1 MADEG
6 CGDTPSMAVH
16 EALLNLA
23 EYLQL
28 PLKAGE
34 SIIMMQEYEACR
46 AMYVGNASRD
56 QSMLVFHGTIAAGVA
71 RDIVRRT
78 RAGRNRME
86 IAGQVFRFVRSTTH
100 FEDRGAVVFDR
111 S

>member
-6 CGDTPSMAVH
+6 YCDTPSMAVH
-16 EALLNLA
+16 EALLSLA
-23 EYLQL
+23 AYLQL
-28 PLKAGE
+28 PLRVGE
-34 SIIMMQEYEACR
+34 SIIMMQEYDACR
-46 AMYVGNASRD
+46 AIYVGNASRD
-56 QSMLVFHGTIAAGVA
+56 QSMLVFHGTIAADVA

-86 IAGQVFRFVRSTTH
+86 IAGQVFRFVRSVTH
-100 FEDRGAVVFDR
+100 FEDRSAVVFDP

>member
-1 MADEG
+1 MADVER
-6 CGDTPSMAVH
+6 CDTLLVTVH
-16 EALLNLA
+16 ESLLSLA

-28 PLKAGE
+28 PLKIGE
-34 SIIMMQEYEACR
+34 SVIMMQEYDACR
-46 AMYVGNASRD
+46 AIYVGNASRD
-56 QSMLVFHGTIAAGVA
+56 QSMLVFHGTIAAPVA

-86 IAGQVFRFVRSTTH
+86 IAGQVFRFVRSVTH
-100 FEDRGAVVFDR
+100 FEDRGAVVFDP